1 MSYHVPWIRKTAEE
15 MGESVPQCVEPK
27 IVSSNDYAEKEHGF
41 DYSENAMPTKRIE
54 RKKIDLMNAI
64 KNNFFD

>member
-27 IVSSNDYAEKEHGF
+27 IVSSNDYAEKEHGY
-41 DYSENAMPTKRIE
+41 DYSEKAMSRIE
-54 RKKIDLMNAI
+54 RKKINF
-64 KNNFFD
+64 NSYNFFD